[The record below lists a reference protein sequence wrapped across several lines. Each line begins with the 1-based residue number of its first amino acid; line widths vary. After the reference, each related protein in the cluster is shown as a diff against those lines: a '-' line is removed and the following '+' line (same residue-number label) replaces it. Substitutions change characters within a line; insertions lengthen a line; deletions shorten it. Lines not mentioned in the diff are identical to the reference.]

1 MKALPAYGIPLLLL
15 GLSFHTHANDNQLT
29 EHEKQQGWQLLFDGK
44 SMSQWRTYQKRDIN
58 PKWQIENDA
67 ITLTQGGAGDI
78 ITRQQFDDFELMLD
92 WKISEAGNSGIFFL
106 ADETGKYVFSHAPE
120 IQIIDNEKHADSKLD
135 THRSGSL
142 YDMVAAP
149 ETAYKPAGEWNTV
162 KISLDDGV
170 LQVWQNGVMTVHIV
184 MHSSTWDKLVA
195 ASKFANWQGFAEQ
208 SKGHIGLQDHGDK
221 VAFKNIKIRE
231 LP

>member
-1 MKALPAYGIPLLLL
+1 MKALPAFAISMMLMGTAI
-15 GLSFHTHANDNQLT
+15 HTHASDNQLS
-29 EHEKQQGWQLLFDGK
+29 EQEQQQGWQLLFDGK
-44 SMSQWRTYQKRDIN
+44 SLSHWRNYQQQDIS
-58 PKWQIENDA
+58 PKWQIQDNA
-67 ITLTQGGAGDI
+67 ITLTEGGAGDI
-78 ITRQQFDDFELMLD
+78 ITRQQYNNFELKLD

-149 ETAYKPAGEWNTV
+149 ETAYKPAGEWNNVT
-162 KISLDDGV
+162 ISLNNDV

-195 ASKFANWQGFAEQ
+195 ASKFANWQGYAEQ
-208 SKGHIGLQDHGDK
+208 TQGHIGLQDHGDK
-221 VAFKNIKIRE
+221 VWFKNIKIRE
-231 LP
+231 LH

>member
-1 MKALPAYGIPLLLL
+1 MKALPAFA
-15 GLSFHTHANDNQLT
+15 LSMIFMGTAINTHASDNQLS
-29 EHEKQQGWQLLFDGK
+29 EQEQQQGWQLLFDGK
-44 SMSQWRTYQKRDIN
+44 SLSQWRNYQQQDIS
-58 PKWQIENDA
+58 PKWQIQDNA
-67 ITLTQGGAGDI
+67 ITLTEAGAGDI
-78 ITRQQFDDFELMLD
+78 VTRQQYNNFELKLD

-162 KISLDDGV
+162 TISLNNDV

-208 SKGHIGLQDHGDK
+208 TEGHIGLQDHGDK
-221 VAFKNIKIRE
+221 VWFKNIKIRE
-231 LP
+231 LH